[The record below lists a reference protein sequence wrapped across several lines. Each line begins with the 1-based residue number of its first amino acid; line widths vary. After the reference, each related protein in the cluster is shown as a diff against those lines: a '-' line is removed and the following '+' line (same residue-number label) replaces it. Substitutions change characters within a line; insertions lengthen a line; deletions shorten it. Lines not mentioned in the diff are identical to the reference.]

1 VKGFVRLC
9 LVITTA
15 LTPQCVLV
23 SFFSVISGCRVGAG
37 HPRHDRRQRRL
48 VSSHRS
54 GCHNATAV
62 AVGAVSTAA
71 EHGDVDEFIDAPS
84 NREGRRRRSR

>member
-1 VKGFVRLC
+1 
-9 LVITTA
+9 
-15 LTPQCVLV
+15 
-23 SFFSVISGCRVGAG
+23 
-37 HPRHDRRQRRL
+37 L

-71 EHGDVDEFIDAPS
+71 EHGDVDGFIDAPS